1 MSIDPTTQHSV
12 KIPAPLSTPESLDEK
27 SGGAGLEIP
36 ETSVASDA
44 GSSEDQHDC
53 IPSEAED
60 RAVRRKLDLVVMPML
75 FLGFYVFQVSPAQL
89 CARTFRSWSD
99 FDLQLERGN
108 ISNALTDNFLVDV
121 GITQDQFN
129 TGQALLYLGIILLE
143 IPSNYCLQLL
153 GPSIW
158 ISFQV
163 FAFGLVATLQS
174 FQKGYGGYLASRIML
189 GVVECGYIPGTLG
202 EGSVNVGDLQADDGI
217 PDLAT
222 GSLYVISTFYKR
234 SELAAR
240 NSFFFLGSGLAS
252 ATTGL
257 LAYGILPLG
266 DRFPS
271 RHGWQWMMISE

>member
-1 MSIDPTTQHSV
+1 
-12 KIPAPLSTPESLDEK
+12 
-27 SGGAGLEIP
+27 
-36 ETSVASDA
+36 
-44 GSSEDQHDC
+44 
-53 IPSEAED
+53 
-60 RAVRRKLDLVVMPML
+60 
-75 FLGFYVFQVSPAQL
+75 
-89 CARTFRSWSD
+89 
-99 FDLQLERGN
+99 
-108 ISNALTDNFLVDV
+108 LTDNFLVDV

-174 FQKGYGGYLASRIML
+174 LQKGYGGYLASRIML
-189 GVVECGYIPGTLG
+189 GVVECGYIPGKLR
-202 EGSVNVGDLQADDGI
+202 AGI
-217 PDLAT
+217 PPVVVVSRLMASHDET

-271 RHGWQWMMISE
+271 RHGWQWMMISESRRCYQRTVH

>member
-1 MSIDPTTQHSV
+1 M
-12 KIPAPLSTPESLDEK
+12 
-27 SGGAGLEIP
+27 
-36 ETSVASDA
+36 
-44 GSSEDQHDC
+44 
-53 IPSEAED
+53 
-60 RAVRRKLDLVVMPML
+60 
-75 FLGFYVFQVSPAQL
+75 
-89 CARTFRSWSD
+89 
-99 FDLQLERGN
+99 
-108 ISNALTDNFLVDV
+108 DV

-189 GVVECGYIPGTLG
+189 GVVECGYIPGALG
-202 EGSVNVGDLQADDGI
+202 EGSDSSVRIQTDVNSDI
-217 PDLAT
+217 PK

-271 RHGWQWMMISE
+271 RHGWQWMMISEWRYHLQRSSVY